1 MGTVLS
7 PWIAVLGGAACYDEG
22 QIMAAHQ
29 VGREIARQGKNLV
42 TGATTGIPY
51 AAALGAKEGGAL
63 VVGISPAAS
72 PEEHV
77 RKYWKP
83 LDVFD
88 FIVFTGV
95 GAACRSSM
103 LVQSAVGAIF
113 LGGEFGTLNE
123 FSAAWMCGDN
133 VLGVLEGSGG
143 ITDTLRS
150 TLARI
155 ETTWGSKVVFADDPA
170 DLTRRVCAEAD
181 AICSERR
188 SRLGSN
194 EVGADVREIIALTC
208 RERGEEPTCTTDP
221 EHTLTG
227 ALSLTAR
234 P

>member
-7 PWIAVLGGAACYDEG
+7 PWIAVLGGAACYDDR

-63 VVGISPAAS
+63 VVGISPAVS

-77 RKYWKP
+77 QKYRKP

-95 GAACRSSM
+95 GVAGRSSM

-123 FSAAWMCGDN
+123 FTAAWMCGDN

-150 TLARI
+150 TLARVK
-155 ETTWGSKVVFADDPA
+155 TTWGSKVVFDDDPA
-170 DLTRRVCAEAD
+170 ELTRRVCVEAD
-181 AICSERR
+181 SICSARG
-188 SRLGSN
+188 SRLGSS
-194 EVGADVREIIALTC
+194 EVGADVREVIGLTC
-208 RERGEEPTCTTDP
+208 GEGGEEPTCATDQ
-221 EHTLTG
+221 ERTRTG
-227 ALSLTAR
+227 ALSLTAQ